1 VSCRVVSCR
10 VVSCRVVS
18 CRVVSCVLCVVVSRR
33 VLSCLVLSCLGL
45 SSERIS
51 RTWTLSFYASSC
63 HTPPL
68 QVILSVKDSTHP
80 VADNDA
86 TTPGSS
92 SVDVVSGERGGQMA
106 CIHDVFDRVAEKLAE
121 AGIVVQR
128 RDLEGFCQVL
138 QVSDS
143 LDQFDS
149 TYKGRYFEAVEE
161 IEARV
166 AESDE
171 DEGALKA
178 KYKQLENKL
187 ISFDDGDDD
196 ENVEHQGARDGLW
209 GSMVQLVESGKR
221 ALLQKELTRV
231 QRRLAWPLFWRDIL
245 LKRGVDVEAT
255 VIRHLCAV
263 LKIGKMGTSP
273 KSRILR
279 VKGRPTN
286 QDFHAYCLHLKG
298 AFFFIKRCSGSEHLG
313 RAPGRDEKRQ
323 RGKCRGYIL

>member
-1 VSCRVVSCR
+1 
-10 VVSCRVVS
+10 
-18 CRVVSCVLCVVVSRR
+18 
-33 VLSCLVLSCLGL
+33 
-45 SSERIS
+45 
-51 RTWTLSFYASSC
+51 
-63 HTPPL
+63 
-68 QVILSVKDSTHP
+68 
-80 VADNDA
+80 
-86 TTPGSS
+86 
-92 SVDVVSGERGGQMA
+92 MA

-298 AFFFIKRCSGSEHLG
+298 VSSSSNVVLEVSTWEEHLEET
-313 RAPGRDEKRQ
+313 R
-323 RGKCRGYIL
+323 RGKGESAEDISSSKEALLKAKSKEIRNANCKRAVFTILLLLNSCYCFTPTIYFCSSH